1 MNTHYEDHW
10 HKAVELRAQTH
21 DLINDTAHPMA
32 RQLQH
37 QTSQLVE
44 DIELNRRPRS
54 IEERIERIQHQL
66 VEARAQGDE
75 VLSMEHNNHL
85 HQGYSQMRDGIRRL
99 PHY

>member
-1 MNTHYEDHW
+1 MDTRYEDHW
-10 HKAVELRAQTH
+10 HKAVALRAQTH
-21 DLINDTAHPMA
+21 DLVNDASHPMA

-66 VEARAQGDE
+66 VEARAQGDA
-75 VLSMEHNNHL
+75 VLHIDHNNHL
-85 HQGYSQMRDGIRRL
+85 HQSYGHMREAVRRL